1 MKIRG
6 NTLWRVPVFCMLASV
21 VCYCLTIYLGGMFYA
36 VKTVEADGTI
46 QACIDPFR
54 AMIFELVLFVAA
66 LLAGGFLIVRSMNRA
81 EIAVSATI
89 AVVLCLV
96 LRGVIYVASQFAPV
110 AVVWLLPLLEW
121 SSELNTVLV
130 RLIRH
135 SGATYGISLLAPF
148 LLVFFGKGKKDERVT
163 GEVAGI

>member
-6 NTLWRVPVFCMLASV
+6 NTLWRVPVFCILASV

-36 VKTVEADGTI
+36 VKTVDADGTI
-46 QACIDPFR
+46 QASIDPFR

-66 LLAGGFLIVRSMNRA
+66 LLAGGFLVVRSMKRA
-81 EIAVSATI
+81 EIAVSAAI
-89 AVVLCLV
+89 AVVLCLA

-110 AVVWLLPLLEW
+110 AMVWLLPMLEW
-121 SSELNTVLV
+121 SSELNTVMV

-135 SGATYGISLLAPF
+135 SGAAYGISLFAPF
-148 LLVFFGKGKKDERVT
+148 LLVFFGKEKKDERVT
-163 GEVAGI
+163 GEAAGI

>member
-6 NTLWRVPVFCMLASV
+6 NTLWRVPVFCILASV
-21 VCYCLTIYLGGMFYA
+21 VCYYLTIYLGGMFYA
-36 VKTVEADGTI
+36 VKTVDADGTI
-46 QACIDPFR
+46 QASIDSFR

-66 LLAGGFLIVRSMNRA
+66 LLAGGFLVVRSMNRA
-81 EIAVSATI
+81 EIAVSAAI

-96 LRGVIYVASQFAPV
+96 LRGVSYVASQFVPV

-121 SSELNTVLV
+121 SGELNTVLV

-135 SGATYGISLLAPF
+135 SGATYGISLFAPF

-163 GEVAGI
+163 GEAAGI

>member
-6 NTLWRVPVFCMLASV
+6 NTLWRVPVFCILASV
-21 VCYCLTIYLGGMFYA
+21 VCYYLTIYLGGMFYA
-36 VKTVEADGTI
+36 VKTADADGTI
-46 QACIDPFR
+46 QASIDPFR

-66 LLAGGFLIVRSMNRA
+66 LLAGGFLVVRSMNRA
-81 EIAVSATI
+81 EVAVSATI
-89 AVVLCLV
+89 AVVLCLA

-121 SSELNTVLV
+121 SGELYTVLV

-135 SGATYGISLLAPF
+135 SGATYGISLFAPF

-163 GEVAGI
+163 GEAAGI